1 MANNKARVLSS
12 SIDNGGLNPKMS
24 IPATCAKLKEKCM
37 FSCSTNIISTILYS
51 LLTLCRE
58 GNGWVSKAEFSSSL
72 KDAEKKYKILN
83 HNK

>member
-1 MANNKARVLSS
+1 M
-12 SIDNGGLNPKMS
+12 
-24 IPATCAKLKEKCM
+24 CAKLKEKCM
-37 FSCSTNIISTILYS
+37 LSCSTVIISIALHS

-83 HNK
+83 QNK